1 MKIYIE
7 GIIDGIDFEETLTRA
22 KFEELCNDLFK
33 NTLKPVDTVLSDA
46 GLKKTE
52 VDEIVLVGG
61 STRIPKI

>member
-1 MKIYIE
+1 M
-7 GIIDGIDFEETLTRA
+7 DGVDFEETLTRA

-33 NTLKPVDTVLSDA
+33 NTLKPVDTVLSDS

-61 STRIPKI
+61 STRIPKIQ